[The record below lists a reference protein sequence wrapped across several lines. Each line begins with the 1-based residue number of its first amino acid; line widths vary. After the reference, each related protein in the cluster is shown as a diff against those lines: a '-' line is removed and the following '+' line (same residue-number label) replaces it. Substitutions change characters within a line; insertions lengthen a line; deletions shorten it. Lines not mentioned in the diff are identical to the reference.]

1 MSSDNSLEVA
11 RLDLESRVGPLEYYN
26 STQSHDQQQ
35 QDQVNSFG
43 HQSNFNLGNITLN
56 LNTGQY
62 GDIHWQVPLSSMFS
76 ADSLQNLISNCSMG
90 TIRLINMAVSLT
102 YVFLH
107 NPKEN
112 DNHITNFNQ
121 FMSMAPSTLCSSVH
135 NKSRI
140 CDYLSQY
147 VHPGIKFLVKTVA

>member
-1 MSSDNSLEVA
+1 MSSDNPLEVA
-11 RLDLESRVGPLEYYN
+11 CLDLESRVGPLEYFN

-76 ADSLQNLISNCSMG
+76 ADSLQNLIQHCSMG
-90 TIRLINMAVSLT
+90 SIPLINLDVSLI
-102 YVFLH
+102 YVFSKILE
-107 NPKEN
+107 KN
-112 DNHITNFNQ
+112 DNCITNFNQ
-121 FMSMAPSTLCSSVH
+121 FIGLAPSTLCSSVH
-135 NKSRI
+135 NKNCI
-140 CDYLSQY
+140 QTTTLNMFTLVLSS
-147 VHPGIKFLVKTVA
+147 

>member
-1 MSSDNSLEVA
+1 MSLDNPLEVA
-11 RLDLESRVGPLEYYN
+11 RLDLESRVGPLEYFN

-76 ADSLQNLISNCSMG
+76 ADSLQNLIQQLFYGFHTPDQQGRESHLC
-90 TIRLINMAVSLT
+90 L
-102 YVFLH
+102 FH
-107 NPKEN
+107 NPREN
-112 DNHITNFNQ
+112 DICITNFNQ
-121 FMSMAPSTLCSSVH
+121 FMSLAPSTL
-135 NKSRI
+135 
-140 CDYLSQY
+140 
-147 VHPGIKFLVKTVA
+147 